1 MSARTHDRA
10 SFVWDGGACQRAR
23 SKELYVQKYAAHL
36 RILPSPPG
44 RDDDDNDV
52 VDRGDSS
59 SGGRNT
65 IASAAAAAAAACPED
80 IDNYLLLDHIQRRGT
95 DVNRNATTVVTG
107 LRPSTP
113 YCLRIEAFSIRG
125 LSLGVRV
132 LPFETKPE
140 PINEWLPVMVRQRD
154 VSTMQEAR
162 ATIDEGDGPTTAT
175 ATETLTTWCEH
186 SSARPSGRRG
196 HSMTVINDQVYIF
209 GGATMKCVC
218 EMQVVDR
225 EGRRRVCS
233 RKNVYS
239 NELWHFDPLTSMFA
253 QVGWESEAKEEEEEE
268 GGGPWP
274 RGREQHSVS
283 ALPNGYLVLV
293 GGVSSSNDDFEIAE
307 EAILLLNDVW
317 TMRDPHRVFPNMV
330 FSSGSNAVD
339 LKAGHVTSHVMP
351 ISLRDK
357 VVSVGEEEM
366 CMQNSSQIFTRSHL
380 RKRYPVHQVDRTWNS
395 NPRSGR
401 PRCTTK

>member
-1 MSARTHDRA
+1 
-10 SFVWDGGACQRAR
+10 
-23 SKELYVQKYAAHL
+23 
-36 RILPSPPG
+36 
-44 RDDDDNDV
+44 
-52 VDRGDSS
+52 
-59 SGGRNT
+59 
-65 IASAAAAAAAACPED
+65 
-80 IDNYLLLDHIQRRGT
+80 
-95 DVNRNATTVVTG
+95 
-107 LRPSTP
+107 
-113 YCLRIEAFSIRG
+113 
-125 LSLGVRV
+125 
-132 LPFETKPE
+132 
-140 PINEWLPVMVRQRD
+140 
-154 VSTMQEAR
+154 
-162 ATIDEGDGPTTAT
+162 
-175 ATETLTTWCEH
+175 
-186 SSARPSGRRG
+186 
-196 HSMTVINDQVYIF
+196 
-209 GGATMKCVC
+209 
-218 EMQVVDR
+218 
-225 EGRRRVCS
+225 
-233 RKNVYS
+233 
-239 NELWHFDPLTSMFA
+239 
-253 QVGWESEAKEEEEEE
+253 VGWESEAKEEEEEE